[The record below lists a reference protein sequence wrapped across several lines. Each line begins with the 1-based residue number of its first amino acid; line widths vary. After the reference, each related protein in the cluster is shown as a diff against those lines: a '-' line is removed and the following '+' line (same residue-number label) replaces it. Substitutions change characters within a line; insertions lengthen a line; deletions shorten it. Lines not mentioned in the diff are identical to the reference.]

1 MLLLV
6 STRVRF
12 LERYRP
18 QQVPR
23 GTIGAIFDM
32 EKRPAPNSGADC
44 WVRACFGDFITPW
57 IEAWQL
63 ERVS

>member
-6 STRVRF
+6 GTRVRF
-12 LERYRP
+12 LERCRP

-23 GTIGAIFDM
+23 GTIGAILDV
-32 EKRPAPNSGADC
+32 EERPTPNSGADY
-44 WVRACFGDFITPW
+44 RIQACFGDFIMPW